1 MSRLIGA
8 TEDAEQVAAVV
19 LDDGTELAA
28 DLVIESIGSHPN
40 TEWLQG
46 NGLDLTDGVLCDNQL
61 RVEGRA
67 EIVAAGDI
75 ARFPNPRF
83 DDIARRVE
91 HWNMPGETAKR
102 AAVTLADHLSGHA
115 TTTDPFTPLPAF
127 WSDQFGLRLQSFG
140 SPGLADT
147 AVVEHGALDDLD
159 GGLVMAYLRKDRLV
173 GAVLVNVPASEYR
186 RYRDAVAPL
195 PLAV

>member
-28 DLVIESIGSHPN
+28 DLVIESIGSHTN

-91 HWNMPGETAKR
+91 HWNMPGRRPSVPLSPWPTTSQ
-102 AAVTLADHLSGHA
+102 VTPPPRTLSRRCQPSGA
-115 TTTDPFTPLPAF
+115 ISSACVCRVSDLPV
-127 WSDQFGLRLQSFG
+127 SPTLRLSNMVR
-140 SPGLADT
+140 STIWT
-147 AVVEHGALDDLD
+147 AVW
-159 GGLVMAYLRKDRLV
+159 
-173 GAVLVNVPASEYR
+173 
-186 RYRDAVAPL
+186 
-195 PLAV
+195 